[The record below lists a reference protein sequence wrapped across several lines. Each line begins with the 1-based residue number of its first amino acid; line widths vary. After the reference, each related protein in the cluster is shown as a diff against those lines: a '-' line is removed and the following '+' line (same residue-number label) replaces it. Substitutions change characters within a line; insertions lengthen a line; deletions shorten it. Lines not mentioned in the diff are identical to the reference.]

1 MGDRMRKVCCS
12 DCNYCSAERIY
23 INDDD
28 WEDVYYC
35 TAGSVLIGIVDP
47 DETHNCSNYWPC
59 A

>member
-1 MGDRMRKVCCS
+1 MKDVCCS

-23 INDDD
+23 INDED

-59 A
+59 S